1 MSANSDETAT
11 SALAE
16 TDSVRT
22 LPLAGLSALAMA
34 GFIAITT
41 ETMPAGLLVQIGSGL
56 SVSVSGAGQLVTAYA
71 LGSVVGAVPLIALTR
86 GLRRRAVLVSAIVG
100 FGVFNLVTALS
111 SNFVLTLGVRLLA
124 GMAAGVVWGLL
135 AGYARR
141 MAPPHLQGRAVAVAS
156 VGQPIAL
163 AIGVPMGAWLG
174 TLVDWRVVFALMSG
188 SALLLVVWILAVM
201 PDFPGQQADR
211 RLSVRKVLVLPGV
224 RPILLVA
231 FLWILA
237 HNIVYTYLAAFL
249 DRIGFGDRLGIVLFV
264 FGLFAFVGIGV
275 VGVFVDRALRS
286 LTVLSLVVFA
296 AALTALGV
304 CGDNFAVIALSVAVW
319 GVAFGGAPTLLQTAL
334 AETTGDA
341 VDTAQSVFVTIFNS
355 AIAAGGVAGGL
366 VLANRGAGALPLVAL
381 VLIVVGVL
389 AASIRQIGHSL

>member
-1 MSANSDETAT
+1 MSSNSDGTAT

-22 LPLAGLSALAMA
+22 LPLAG
-34 GFIAITT
+34 
-41 ETMPAGLLVQIGSGL
+41 
-56 SVSVSGAGQLVTAYA
+56 
-71 LGSVVGAVPLIALTR
+71 VVGTR
-86 GLRRRAVLVSAIVG
+86 NGRLHSDHNRNHAGRTTGADPVRVVRIGLRRRAIGHRIRIGFRRRGGTTDRIDPRIATACCPGVGDSGVRCLQSGDSAFVESCSHL
-100 FGVFNLVTALS
+100 GVFGFWQVWRQVWCGGCLPGTHAGCRP
-111 SNFVLTLGVRLLA
+111 LTCRG
-124 GMAAGVVWGLL
+124 G
-135 AGYARR
+135 
-141 MAPPHLQGRAVAVAS
+141 AVAVAS

-174 TLVDWRVVFALMSG
+174 TLADWRVVFAVMSVT
-188 SALLLVVWILAVM
+188 ALLLVAWILTVM

-211 RLSVRKVLVLPGV
+211 QLPVWKVLVLPGV
-224 RPILLVA
+224 RPILFVA

-304 CGDNFAVIALSVAVW
+304 GGDSFAVIALSVAAW
-319 GVAFGGAPTLLQTAL
+319 GRGIWRRSHSPSGGARGYDGRRCGHCAIGFRDDLQF
-334 AETTGDA
+334 GDRSGRRRRRADLGGQGCGSIA
-341 VDTAQSVFVTIFNS
+341 VGF
-355 AIAAGGVAGGL
+355 
-366 VLANRGAGALPLVAL
+366 RWC
-381 VLIVVGVL
+381 
-389 AASIRQIGHSL
+389 

>member
-1 MSANSDETAT
+1 
-11 SALAE
+11 
-16 TDSVRT
+16 
-22 LPLAGLSALAMA
+22 
-34 GFIAITT
+34 
-41 ETMPAGLLVQIGSGL
+41 
-56 SVSVSGAGQLVTAYA
+56 
-71 LGSVVGAVPLIALTR
+71 ALTR
-86 GLRRRAVLVSAIVG
+86 GLRRRAVLVSATVG

-111 SNFVLTLGVRLLA
+111 SNLVLTLGVRFLA

-141 MAPPHLQGRAVAVAS
+141 MAPLRLQGRAVAVAS

-163 AIGVPMGAWLG
+163 AIGVPMGALLG
-174 TLVDWRVVFALMSG
+174 TLADWRVVFAVMSVA
-188 SALLLVVWILAVM
+188 ALLLVVWILTVM

-211 RLSVRKVLVLPGV
+211 QLSVRKVLVLPGV
-224 RPILLVA
+224 RPILFVA
-231 FLWILA
+231 FLWIFA

-304 CGDNFAVIALSVAVW
+304 GGDSFAVIALSVAVW

-334 AETTGDA
+334 ADTTGDA
-341 VDTAQSVFVTIFNS
+341 VDTAQSVFVTIFNA
-355 AIAAGGVAGGL
+355 AIAAGGVVGGL
-366 VLANRGAGALPLVAL
+366 ILADRGAGALPLVSL

-389 AASIRQIGHSL
+389 VVSIRQFGHSL